1 MGMYASVDIFQ
12 SKADEMLG
20 DIEGIKTYI
29 NYINL
34 LIKNFFTNHMEQL
47 SKIFNIL
54 RSLKGFDIK
63 PILTTIK
70 NTQANGPVERVH
82 QVIFNI
88 LVTKNIDNKF
98 FEYIDPWDETLASI
112 PWAIRVSYQSNVM
125 VTPGQAVFA
134 RDIIFSLA
142 SVVEWRVITASKQR
156 QVDIDSVRENV
167 RLITYDYEICDQ
179 FYVEMGGIYHK
190 LYYH

>member
-1 MGMYASVDIFQ
+1 MTIVTECGKFRYNSLPMGMYASVDIFQ

-134 RDIIFSLA
+134 RDIIFSLV
-142 SVVEWRVITASKQR
+142 SVV
-156 QVDIDSVRENV
+156 
-167 RLITYDYEICDQ
+167 
-179 FYVEMGGIYHK
+179 
-190 LYYH
+190 